1 MQRIQAVN
9 LSKLKK
15 CDQVWVEMPESERG
29 KICQKCQQT
38 IIDFRKLND
47 SEVAE
52 LHIFNEGKV
61 CGLYRKDQL
70 RGLKDKKTSGLK
82 VRSIMAGIIGFLSTL
97 NAKAQ
102 TETKVVKTEQTEQ
115 TFNDNNQITT
125 DSLVS
130 KTAKDNII
138 ISGIIKDN
146 MGNPAINAAVYIEG
160 TIIGTTSD
168 HYGNYSLNVTESF
181 ENMSEI
187 TLVYSF
193 IGYTEQKEILSKNKM
208 MESKNR
214 LINVVLHE
222 SNDLISFYVVQKQP
236 LHKRIWKGIKSI
248 FKKER

>member
-15 CDQVWVEMPESERG
+15 CDQVWDEMPESERG
-29 KICQKCQQT
+29 RICQKCQQT
-38 IIDFRKLND
+38 IFDFRKLND

-70 RGLKDKKTSGLK
+70 RSIKVKKTSGLK

-102 TETKVVKTEQTEQ
+102 TETKLVKTEQTEP
-115 TFNDNNQITT
+115 TFNVNNQITT
-125 DSLVS
+125 EGQVS
-130 KTAKDNII
+130 KTTKDSII

-168 HYGNYSLNVTESF
+168 LNGNYSLNVTKSF
-181 ENMSEI
+181 ESKNEI
-187 TLVYSF
+187 TLVYAF
-193 IGYTEQKEILSKNKM
+193 IGRIDQKEILSKNKM

-214 LINVVLHE
+214 IINVVLPE
-222 SNDLISFYVVQKQP
+222 GNELTSFYVVQKQP